1 MEVQGC
7 KITFTFFLS
16 SLCSFC
22 IHTEY
27 VVYISYGFFQ
37 VYTSEKQLMR
47 VTGFHPLDDPNFKS
61 IAENVDLNLSDVRS
75 LIHAPTYL
83 TSQIPPYLNQLV
95 STFSNVPHPQ
105 RQQVQNQN
113 FLNTG
118 LHGTMLGWD
127 NNQQK
132 KY

>member
-1 MEVQGC
+1 M
-7 KITFTFFLS
+7 K
-16 SLCSFC
+16 
-22 IHTEY
+22 
-27 VVYISYGFFQ
+27 
-37 VYTSEKQLMR
+37 
-47 VTGFHPLDDPNFKS
+47 VTGFHPLDDPDFIS
-61 IAENVDLNLSDVRS
+61 IAKNAGLNLSDVRS

-95 STFSNVPHPQ
+95 STFSNAPHPQ
-105 RQQVQNQN
+105 EQRVQNQN

-118 LHGTMLGWD
+118 LHGAIPGWN